1 MCGRFELRHLAS
13 KRGEPLHPSYTMH
26 MVPRPNESLERYGV
40 AFGRRSF
47 CYPWTVVDQ
56 WVDTTSNVAT
66 RLGTDDKGIIDALS
80 TEDVPRQESDVVVAL
95 MKNLL

>member
-1 MCGRFELRHLAS
+1 LRWFELRHQAS
-13 KRGEPLHPSYTMH
+13 ERGKPLRRSYTMH
-26 MVPRPNESLERYGV
+26 MMPRLKESLERYVV

-56 WVDTTSNVAT
+56 WVGTTSNVAT

-80 TEDVPRQESDVVVAL
+80 TEDVLR
-95 MKNLL
+95 

>member
-1 MCGRFELRHLAS
+1 MG
-13 KRGEPLHPSYTMH
+13 LHS
-26 MVPRPNESLERYGV
+26 EG
-40 AFGRRSF
+40 RSF
-47 CYPWTVVDQ
+47 CYPWAVVDQ

-66 RLGTDDKGIIDALS
+66 RLDIDDKGITDALS